1 MIGAMRVALALF
13 ATSAAAQPFD
23 DDGLG
28 WGPYYN
34 NHLSPYDGRPLGPP
48 LSSLPPG
55 AEYYNGLP
63 RAGYI
68 VTPGPGYGPERSYGY
83 PSAQI
88 YRPARVVRPRHAL
101 RHRRAMKRRV
111 VVPPVRRASAATWG
125 ALVACLGCVKDRRRQ
140 RSHDSE

>member
-1 MIGAMRVALALF
+1 MRKIIGAMCAAFALF

-55 AEYYNGLP
+55 AEYYNGVP
-63 RAGYI
+63 RDGYI
-68 VTPGPGYGPERSYGY
+68 VTPGPGYGPERSYAY
-83 PSAQI
+83 PSAQV
-88 YRPARVVRPRHAL
+88 YRTARVVRPRHAV
-101 RHRRAMKRRV
+101 RHHRAMKRRV
-111 VVPPVRRASAATWG
+111 VEYRR
-125 ALVACLGCVKDRRRQ
+125 
-140 RSHDSE
+140 

>member
-1 MIGAMRVALALF
+1 MNDAEEWSLGAALALF

-48 LSSLPPG
+48 LSALPPG

-101 RHRRAMKRRV
+101 RHHRAVKRRV
-111 VVPPVRRASAATWG
+111 VEYRR
-125 ALVACLGCVKDRRRQ
+125 
-140 RSHDSE
+140 

>member
-1 MIGAMRVALALF
+1 MRKMIAAMGAALALS

-23 DDGLG
+23 NDGLG

-34 NHLSPYDGRPLGPP
+34 NHLSPYNGRPLGPP
-48 LSSLPPG
+48 LSALAPG

-88 YRPARVVRPRHAL
+88 DRPARVVRPRHAL
-101 RHRRAMKRRV
+101 RHHRAMQRRV
-111 VVPPVRRASAATWG
+111 VEYRR
-125 ALVACLGCVKDRRRQ
+125 
-140 RSHDSE
+140 

>member
-1 MIGAMRVALALF
+1 MRKMIGAMGAALALF

-34 NHLSPYDGRPLGPP
+34 NHLSPYNGRPLGPP
-48 LSSLPPG
+48 LSALPPG

-83 PSAQI
+83 PSGASSAAPSC
-88 YRPARVVRPRHAL
+88 PAPSPRHEAAC
-101 RHRRAMKRRV
+101 RR
-111 VVPPVRRASAATWG
+111 VPPVRRASAATW
-125 ALVACLGCVKDRRRQ
+125 
-140 RSHDSE
+140 

>member
-1 MIGAMRVALALF
+1 MRKMIEAMGAALALF

-48 LSSLPPG
+48 LSALPPV

-63 RAGYI
+63 RAGYT
-68 VTPGPGYGPERSYGY
+68 VTPGPYGPERSYAY
-83 PSAQI
+83 PSGQI
-88 YRPARVVRPRHAL
+88 YPPARVVRPLHAVRHHL
-101 RHRRAMKRRV
+101 PMKR
-111 VVPPVRRASAATWG
+111 
-125 ALVACLGCVKDRRRQ
+125 LV
-140 RSHDSE
+140 

>member
-1 MIGAMRVALALF
+1 MRKMIGAMCAALALF

-48 LSSLPPG
+48 LSALPPG
-55 AEYYNGLP
+55 AEYYNGVP

-68 VTPGPGYGPERSYGY
+68 VTPGPGYGPERSYAYLRADLSAGASGAA
-83 PSAQI
+83 PSCRA
-88 YRPARVVRPRHAL
+88 PSPRHEAA
-101 RHRRAMKRRV
+101 RRR
-111 VVPPVRRASAATWG
+111 VPPVRRASAATWG
-125 ALVACLGCVKDRRRQ
+125 RWSRA
-140 RSHDSE
+140 

>member
-1 MIGAMRVALALF
+1 MIGAMGAALALF

-34 NHLSPYDGRPLGPP
+34 NHLSPYDGRPLGLP
-48 LSSLPPG
+48 LSSLPHYHG
-55 AEYYNGLP
+55 VP

-68 VTPGPGYGPERSYGY
+68 VTPGPGYGPERSYAY

-88 YRPARVVRPRHAL
+88 YRPTRVVRPPHAVRH
-101 RHRRAMKRRV
+101 HRAMKRRV
-111 VVPPVRRASAATWG
+111 VEYRR
-125 ALVACLGCVKDRRRQ
+125 
-140 RSHDSE
+140 

>member
-1 MIGAMRVALALF
+1 MRKMIGEIGAALAVF

-23 DDGLG
+23 DDRLG

-48 LSSLPPG
+48 LSGLPPG

-68 VTPGPGYGPERSYGY
+68 VTPGPGDGPERSYAY

-88 YRPARVVRPRHAL
+88 YRPTRVVRPHHRASAVTMPPSPRHEAA
-101 RHRRAMKRRV
+101 RRR
-111 VVPPVRRASAATWG
+111 VPPVRDAH
-125 ALVACLGCVKDRRRQ
+125 RR
-140 RSHDSE
+140 